1 MAMSH
6 VAVTGA
12 NGFVG
17 RTVVSTLLARGHEV
31 TAIVRRNSGETGGAR
46 QCVVGDL
53 GEAAGSAWP
62 ADLKPDAVIHLAAR
76 VHVMRESAP
85 DAVVAFH
92 EANVAGAV
100 RVAEA
105 AHRAGARR
113 MVFVSSIKAL
123 AEVDSGRPLREGD
136 TPLPQDPYGVSK
148 LEAEQ
153 ALLRFGQQAGLE
165 IVIAR
170 PPLVYG
176 PEVRANFLQLMS
188 AIARGIPLPLG
199 AIAARRSLVY
209 NQNLA
214 DALILCATDPRAAG
228 ECFHITDGD
237 DLSVAELAEALGRH
251 LHKAVWL
258 PPVPASWLLAA
269 GRLTGR
275 LPQIERLV
283 EPLRVDS
290 SRIRETLQWQP
301 RFSVEEG
308 LALTAQWYRLTHR
321 GHAS

>member
-1 MAMSH
+1 MSH

-17 RTVVSTLLARGHEV
+17 RSVVRTLLARGHEV
-31 TAIVRRNSGETGGAR
+31 TAVVRRSTGDVAGVR
-46 QCVVGDL
+46 QCVVG
-53 GEAAGSAWP
+53 ETAASPWP
-62 ADLKPDAVIHLAAR
+62 ADLKPDVVIHLAAR
-76 VHVMRESAP
+76 VHVMRESAV
-85 DAVVAFH
+85 DSLAAFR
-92 EANVAGAV
+92 EANVAGAL

-105 AHRAGARR
+105 AHRAGAGR

-123 AEVDSGRPLREGD
+123 AEADSGRPLRED
-136 TPLPQDPYGVSK
+136 DAPLPQDPYGVSK
-148 LEAEQ
+148 LEAER
-153 ALLRFGQQAGLE
+153 ALVRFGQEVGLE

-176 PEVRANFLQLMS
+176 PEVRANFLQMMS
-188 AIARGIPLPLG
+188 AIAKGIPLPLG

-209 NQNLA
+209 NENLA

-228 ECFHITDGD
+228 ECFHITDGT
-237 DLSVAELAEALGRH
+237 DLTVAELARALGRH
-251 LHKAVWL
+251 LHKQVWL
-258 PPVPASWLLAA
+258 PPVPASWLFAA
-269 GRLTGR
+269 GKLTGR

-290 SRIRETLQWQP
+290 SRIREKLKWQP

-308 LALTAQWYRLTHR
+308 LALTAQWYRSTYR

>member
-1 MAMSH
+1 MSH
-6 VAVTGA
+6 AAVTGA

-17 RTVVSTLLARGHEV
+17 RAVVRTLLARGHEV
-31 TAIVRRNSGETGGAR
+31 TAIVRRSTGEIGGVR
-46 QCVVGDL
+46 QCVVG
-53 GEAAGSAWP
+53 EAASCAWP
-62 ADLKPDAVIHLAAR
+62 ADLRPDAVIHLAAR

-85 DAVVAFH
+85 DALAAFR
-92 EANVAGAV
+92 EVNVAGAL

-105 AHRAGARR
+105 AHRAGATR

-123 AEVDSGRPLREGD
+123 AEMDSGRPLREGD

-153 ALLRFGQQAGLE
+153 ALIRFGQQAGLE
-165 IVIAR
+165 IVIVR

-188 AIARGIPLPLG
+188 AIAKGVPLPLG
-199 AIAARRSLVY
+199 AISARRSLVY
-209 NQNLA
+209 NDNLA

-228 ECFHITDGD
+228 ECFHITDGA
-237 DLSVAELAEALGRH
+237 DLSVAELAKALGRH
-251 LHKAVWL
+251 LNKPVWL
-258 PPVPASWLLAA
+258 PPIPASWLLVA

-275 LPQIERLV
+275 RPQIERLV
-283 EPLRVDS
+283 EPLRVEAWH
-290 SRIRETLQWQP
+290 IRLNLEWQP

-308 LALTAQWYRLTHR
+308 LALTAQWYRSTYR
-321 GHAS
+321 GRAS